1 MDIILALNKQENFN
15 DTEKFIA
22 DYMLKQPQ
30 DILEKSVQ
38 EIANATFS
46 STSSIVRLCRKIGL
60 KGFSDFKIQLS
71 AQLQIKPTDIL
82 TVNPNFPF
90 SENDTYEDVSKKIKG
105 LYIDS
110 VNQTATLYT
119 NDLLEQAVIYLLSA
133 RNIGIF
139 AYGDTTVAALNFQN
153 KMMKI
158 GYNIQMAN
166 LPGENRHL
174 ATNFSEKDCAI
185 LVSYSGESKN
195 NYRIAQLLKENQT
208 KLIVVTAY
216 PNSHIGKMADC
227 LLPIAVSESQTI
239 KLSTF
244 SSQIGLD
251 YVLNSLFSCLYVAN
265 YETNQEKRLAS
276 EELFLHDRFL

>member
-60 KGFSDFKIQLS
+60 KGVSDFKIQLS

-119 NDLLEQAVIYLLSA
+119 NDLLEQAVICLLSA

-174 ATNFSEKDCAI
+174 ATNFS
-185 LVSYSGESKN
+185 
-195 NYRIAQLLKENQT
+195 
-208 KLIVVTAY
+208 
-216 PNSHIGKMADC
+216 
-227 LLPIAVSESQTI
+227 
-239 KLSTF
+239 
-244 SSQIGLD
+244 
-251 YVLNSLFSCLYVAN
+251 
-265 YETNQEKRLAS
+265 
-276 EELFLHDRFL
+276 